1 MKEKNKIFEFI
12 VIKSLMISITNY
24 MTELINSYL
33 SFYQK
38 MKKNYEK
45 KLEEQ
50 TEENEDDD
58 SLKSNNFGEI
68 FSVFDQS
75 ISFRYK
81 RLRLKSWW
89 KSCR

>member
-1 MKEKNKIFEFI
+1 
-12 VIKSLMISITNY
+12 

-58 SLKSNNFGEI
+58 SLKSNTFGE
-68 FSVFDQS
+68 
-75 ISFRYK
+75 RRK
-81 RLRLKSWW
+81 
-89 KSCR
+89 